1 MKDALASTDPLIAPF
16 AKQMVD
22 GGASVPVTPQFG
34 AVQAKQTT
42 NTMMQSILSG
52 QKCVD
57 QAAKDASA
65 EMTDLLNTK

>member
-1 MKDALASTDPLIAPF
+1 
-16 AKQMVD
+16 MVD

-52 QKCVD
+52 QKSVD